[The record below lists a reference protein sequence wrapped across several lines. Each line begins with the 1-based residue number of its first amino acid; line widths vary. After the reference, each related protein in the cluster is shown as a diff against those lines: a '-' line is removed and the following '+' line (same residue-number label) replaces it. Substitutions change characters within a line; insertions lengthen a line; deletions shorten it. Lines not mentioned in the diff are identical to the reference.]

1 MFVEFQVKILPHI
14 FHVLPVAWDAPPI
27 RVVQLNTLL
36 LKQHPQEYPMSIG
49 NVDGDKELYQ
59 GTQTMSIAPPA
70 DGLIILQIKLPAAI
84 QHREKA

>member
-1 MFVEFQVKILPHI
+1 MKILPHI

-49 NVDGDKELYQ
+49 NVDGNKELCQ
-59 GTQTMSIAPPA
+59 GAQAVCITPPA
-70 DGLIILQIKLPAAI
+70 DCLIIVQIILPTAI
-84 QHREKA
+84 QHRENA